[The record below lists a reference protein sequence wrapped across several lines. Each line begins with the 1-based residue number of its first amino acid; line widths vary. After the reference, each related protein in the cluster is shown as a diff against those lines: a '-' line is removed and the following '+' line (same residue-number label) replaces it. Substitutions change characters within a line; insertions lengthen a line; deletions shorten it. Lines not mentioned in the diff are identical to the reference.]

1 MKSMSVFDY
10 ESYRAFIRNR
20 VDSMPRKGHG
30 QFRRIADFLGIQTSM
45 LSQIMAGH
53 REMNAE
59 TAALLCEFFGLN
71 DLESDYFLCLVQ
83 LERAGNNRLRTQL
96 RRQLK
101 TLHAKSAEVEKR
113 IPKVR
118 ELDDTAKATFYSQ
131 WYYSGIRL
139 LTSIEE
145 MNSIDA
151 LARRTRLP
159 RNVVARAVEF
169 LLSQGLCVSKNGM
182 LSYGPQSTHI
192 GADSS
197 LVTRH
202 HLNWRL
208 KAMEN
213 LEGLKPSE
221 IAFTS
226 PVVVSAKDAEV
237 IRRKLLDAIE
247 DCVKIVDQS
256 PSERLMCF
264 NLDWVEIE

>member
-1 MKSMSVFDY
+1 MSVFNFED
-10 ESYRAFIRNR
+10 YRAFIRKR
-20 VDSMPRKGHG
+20 VDAMPRKGHG
-30 QFRRIADFLGIQTSM
+30 EFRKMAEFLGIQTSM

-59 TAALLCEFFGLN
+59 TAASLCEYFGLN

-83 LERAGNNRLRTQL
+83 IERAGSARLKAQL
-96 RRQLK
+96 RRQLEM
-101 TLHAKSAEVEKR
+101 LHARSAEVEKR
-113 IPKVR
+113 VSKTH
-118 ELDDTAKATFYSQ
+118 ELDDTARATFYSQ

-139 LTSIEE
+139 LTAIEG
-145 MNSIDA
+145 MTSIDA
-151 LARRTRLP
+151 IVQRVRLP
-159 RNVVARAVEF
+159 RGAVARAVEF
-169 LLSQGLCVSKNGM
+169 LLSHGLCQSKNGK

-192 GADSS
+192 GANSP

-221 IAFTS
+221 LVFTS
-226 PVVVSAKDAEV
+226 PVVVSVKDAEI

-247 DCVKIVDQS
+247 DCVKVVDQS
-256 PSERLMCF
+256 PSERLMCL
-264 NLDWVEIE
+264 NVDWVEIE